1 MPRNGEGDAEIAFSP
16 GGAIRQ
22 VSTGRPDA
30 EVAQALR
37 LKMMEAAKHV
47 TEVMNEARLSGFF
60 TNLQFKLNQVGEWSL
75 DFVQFQKHF

>member
-1 MPRNGEGDAEIAFSP
+1 MQRDVEGT
-16 GGAIRQ
+16 IRDPLHL
-22 VSTGRPDA
+22 VPGRPDA